1 MNRIIIVIGL
11 QWFVFVMCYTDW
23 LCYRCIC
30 VIQIGIE
37 KIVVFINKCDVAD
50 EDVIELCEM
59 EIRELLSSYGFD
71 GENCPV
77 IKGSALCALEVRVE
91 SAKPHS

>member
-1 MNRIIIVIGL
+1 MAFNGLCLSCVIQIGY
-11 QWFVFVMCYTDW
+11 VTDV
-23 LCYRCIC
+23 Y

-91 SAKPHS
+91 SANPQS